1 MPEYSL
7 SKLQE
12 KGQTMTNSYSAPWFR
27 TTLPSLASLSQPAGL
42 TTVWDKG
49 TRIVLSLLIMTI
61 LAGLTGG
68 VLKTFAGLRLLVTA
82 DLDSG
87 LRQLIVNTLML
98 LAVVEVLKTTL
109 AYFSEGRVRVTFI
122 VDTVLVVMLTEVI
135 SQWFTG
141 GDWQKLGILA
151 LLLTT
156 LGLVRVVA
164 VRFSPTPTA
173 GVASLHSPIQAG
185 Q

>member
-1 MPEYSL
+1 
-7 SKLQE
+7 
-12 KGQTMTNSYSAPWFR
+12 MTNSYSLPWLR
-27 TTLPSLASLSQPAGL
+27 TTLPFLLSPSQSTGL

-49 TRIVLSLLIMTI
+49 TQVVLSLLIVTI
-61 LAGLTGG
+61 LAGLAGG
-68 VLKTFAGLRLLVTA
+68 VIKTFMGLRLLVTA

-87 LRQLIVNTLML
+87 LRHLIVNTLML

-164 VRFSPTPTA
+164 VRFSPTPAANTTTA
-173 GVASLHSPIQAG
+173 QAPA
-185 Q
+185 